1 MGCLEPCDKKYFV
14 VINFEKIRIWP
25 YIKVRNHVIHV
36 SPESGLVTIAGGK
49 WTTYRAMA
57 EETITAAVE
66 NCNLEPTSESK
77 TDGLLLGNQIN
88 QKFSVI

>member
-1 MGCLEPCDKKYFV
+1 M
-14 VINFEKIRIWP
+14 
-25 YIKVRNHVIHV
+25 IHV

-66 NCNLEPTSESK
+66 SCNLEPTSESK

-88 QKFSVI
+88 QKFSVINSREINRMIDRSFSFSTVNLF

>member
-1 MGCLEPCDKKYFV
+1 M
-14 VINFEKIRIWP
+14 
-25 YIKVRNHVIHV
+25 IHV

-66 NCNLEPTSESK
+66 SCNLEPTSESK

-88 QKFSVI
+88 QRLAVIIFREINPIIDQRFYFSTVHLF

>member
-1 MGCLEPCDKKYFV
+1 M
-14 VINFEKIRIWP
+14 
-25 YIKVRNHVIHV
+25 IHV

-66 NCNLEPTSESK
+66 SCNLEPTSESK

-88 QKFSVI
+88 QKFSVINSINRMIDCSFPFSTVNLF

>member
-1 MGCLEPCDKKYFV
+1 M
-14 VINFEKIRIWP
+14 
-25 YIKVRNHVIHV
+25 IHV

-88 QKFSVI
+88 QKLPVISLIDRSFPFSTVNSFQRVHIPGRQQCI

>member
-1 MGCLEPCDKKYFV
+1 M
-14 VINFEKIRIWP
+14 
-25 YIKVRNHVIHV
+25 IHV

-66 NCNLEPTSESK
+66 SCNLEPTSESK

-88 QKFSVI
+88 QKFSVIDLNQSHDRPRLFFFYR

>member
-1 MGCLEPCDKKYFV
+1 M
-14 VINFEKIRIWP
+14 
-25 YIKVRNHVIHV
+25 IHV

-66 NCNLEPTSESK
+66 SCNLEPTSESK

-88 QKFSVI
+88 QKLSVINLIDRSFPFSTVNLF

>member
-1 MGCLEPCDKKYFV
+1 M
-14 VINFEKIRIWP
+14 
-25 YIKVRNHVIHV
+25 IHV
-36 SPESGLVTIAGGK
+36 SPQSGLVTIAGGK

-66 NCNLEPTSESK
+66 SCNLEPTSESK

-88 QKFSVI
+88 QRLAVIIFRENFKSSRRGHYAPQS

>member
-1 MGCLEPCDKKYFV
+1 M
-14 VINFEKIRIWP
+14 
-25 YIKVRNHVIHV
+25 IHV

-66 NCNLEPTSESK
+66 GCNLEPTSESK

-88 QKFSVI
+88 QKFSVINSINRMIDCSFPFSTVNLF

>member
-1 MGCLEPCDKKYFV
+1 M
-14 VINFEKIRIWP
+14 
-25 YIKVRNHVIHV
+25 IHV

-88 QKFSVI
+88 QTFSVIDSRKSMA

>member
-1 MGCLEPCDKKYFV
+1 M
-14 VINFEKIRIWP
+14 
-25 YIKVRNHVIHV
+25 IHV

-77 TDGLLLGNQIN
+77 TDGLLLGN
-88 QKFSVI
+88 

>member
-1 MGCLEPCDKKYFV
+1 M
-14 VINFEKIRIWP
+14 
-25 YIKVRNHVIHV
+25 IHV

-66 NCNLEPTSESK
+66 SCNLEPTSESK

-88 QKFSVI
+88 QKFSVINSRKIYLMIDRWFSFSTVNLF

>member
-1 MGCLEPCDKKYFV
+1 M
-14 VINFEKIRIWP
+14 
-25 YIKVRNHVIHV
+25 IHV

-66 NCNLEPTSESK
+66 SCNLEPTSESK
-77 TDGLLLGNQIN
+77 TDGLLLGTQIN
-88 QKFSVI
+88 QRLSVIIFIP

>member
-1 MGCLEPCDKKYFV
+1 M
-14 VINFEKIRIWP
+14 
-25 YIKVRNHVIHV
+25 IHV

-66 NCNLEPTSESK
+66 SCNLEPTSESK

-88 QKFSVI
+88 QTFSVIDLNQSHDRPQLFFFYR